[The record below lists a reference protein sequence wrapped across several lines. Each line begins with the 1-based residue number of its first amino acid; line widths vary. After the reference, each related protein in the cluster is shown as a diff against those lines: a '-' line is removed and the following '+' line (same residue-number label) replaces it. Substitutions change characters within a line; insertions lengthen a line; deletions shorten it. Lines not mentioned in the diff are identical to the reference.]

1 MLIAVRYVL
10 PAVVVIAGF
19 LVMAIGG
26 DTNAYEGGGAIV
38 GAGLS
43 IALLNILFRIG
54 VQGEEERE
62 REDYARV
69 FFDEH
74 GHWPDEDRP
83 A

>member
-10 PAVVVIAGF
+10 PAVVVLGGI

-26 DTNAYEGGGAIV
+26 NADALEGGGAIV

-43 IALLNILFRIG
+43 IALLNILFRVG
-54 VQGEEERE
+54 VQGEEERQ

-74 GHWPDEDRP
+74 GYWPDERP
-83 A
+83 